1 MSEGIL
7 NRNCESCDAHISVL
21 DLCQEPDLILCE
33 LCKPWVLD
41 SIYQVP
47 HSVLGIEIK
56 EPDMFRFALKLM
68 NGFSEPENEHDWLD
82 LLSHIYS
89 PGSIY
94 QEYSQTAEP
103 KLVDFIRKD
112 FGNRWKI
119 YDEDARSMHHPIAA
133 EDYNNSDIWTDDF
146 TLHYDFMLDMQGI
159 MTNYLDKRKEIEE
172 QQEKLRDSGW
182 GDYAKNLTWSNVKSK
197 VHKLD
202 YANFS
207 FTTEDMT
214 KVLDWADEHSISY
227 DFVLQ
232 LFFDWASVEA
242 GRELDS
248 LLYETGLY
256 APTIFGLSFK
266 YKPRSPEFCRKIYCL
281 IKGYNGN
288 NLQYLMLAA
297 IQSWVKDIKPSHNFL
312 VRKENIWT
320 RSFQLLR
327 GIIESLGRPRAIID
341 YGLIKIK
348 GDSGRWYG
356 LKPAVFKTD
365 RQWWQVSIL
374 PKGPLICID
383 IQKQHMKMP
392 IGDQL
397 ASIVL
402 TLANDS
408 MMDNEVHTL
417 ADHRFED

>member
-1 MSEGIL
+1 
-7 NRNCESCDAHISVL
+7 
-21 DLCQEPDLILCE
+21 
-33 LCKPWVLD
+33 
-41 SIYQVP
+41 
-47 HSVLGIEIK
+47 
-56 EPDMFRFALKLM
+56 
-68 NGFSEPENEHDWLD
+68 
-82 LLSHIYS
+82 
-89 PGSIY
+89 
-94 QEYSQTAEP
+94 
-103 KLVDFIRKD
+103 
-112 FGNRWKI
+112 
-119 YDEDARSMHHPIAA
+119 
-133 EDYNNSDIWTDDF
+133 
-146 TLHYDFMLDMQGI
+146 MLDMQGI
-159 MTNYLDKRKEIEE
+159 MTHYLDKRKEIEE

-182 GDYAKNLTWSNVKSK
+182 GDYAKNLTWSNIKPK

-207 FTTEDMT
+207 FTTDDMT
-214 KVLDWADEHSISY
+214 KVLDWADKHSISY

-232 LFFDWASVEA
+232 LFFDWASKEA

-248 LLYETGLY
+248 LLYETEIY

-266 YKPRSPEFCRKIYCL
+266 YKPKSPEFCRKIYGL
-281 IKGYNGN
+281 IKRYNGV

-297 IQSWVKDIKPSHNFL
+297 IQSWAKDIKPSHNFL

-327 GIIESLGRPRAIID
+327 GIIESLGRSRAIIE

-374 PKGPLICID
+374 PKGSLICID
-383 IQKQHMKMP
+383 IQEQHIKMP

>member
-7 NRNCESCDAHISVL
+7 NRNCESCDVHISVL

-47 HSVLGIEIK
+47 HSVLGFEIINP
-56 EPDMFRFALKLM
+56 EMFTIALKLM
-68 NGFSEPENEHDWLD
+68 EGFSEPENEHDWLD

-94 QEYSQTAEP
+94 QDYSQTTES
-103 KLVDFIRKD
+103 KLIDFIRKD

-119 YDEDARSMHHPIAA
+119 YDEDARNMHHPIAA
-133 EDYNNSDIWTDDF
+133 EDRINANIWTDDF
-146 TLHYDFMLDMQGI
+146 TLHFDFMLDMQGI
-159 MTNYLDKRKEIEE
+159 MTHYLDKRKEIEE
-172 QQEKLRDSGW
+172 QQIKLRNSGW
-182 GDYAKNLTWSNVKSK
+182 GDYAKNLTWSNVKPK
-197 VHKLD
+197 VHILD

-207 FTTEDMT
+207 FTTDDMT

-232 LFFDWASVEA
+232 LFFDWASTEA

-248 LLYETGLY
+248 LLSETEIY

-266 YKPRSPEFCRKIYCL
+266 YKPISPEFCRKIYHL
-281 IKGYNGN
+281 IFGYNGN

-297 IQSWVKDIKPSHNFL
+297 IQRLAKDIKPSHNFL
-312 VRKENIWT
+312 VRKEDIWT

-327 GIIESLGRPRAIID
+327 GIIESLGRSRAIID

-356 LKPAVFKTD
+356 LKPAVFKTY

-383 IQKQHMKMP
+383 IQKQHIKMP

-397 ASIVL
+397 ASVVL

-408 MMDNEVHTL
+408 MMDSEVYTL
-417 ADHRFED
+417 ADHIFED

>member
-21 DLCQEPDLILCE
+21 DLCQEPNLILCE

-94 QEYSQTAEP
+94 QDYSQTAEP
-103 KLVDFIRKD
+103 KLIDFIRKD

-119 YDEDARSMHHPIAA
+119 YDEDARSMHHPVAP

-146 TLHYDFMLDMQGI
+146 TLHFDFMLDMQGI

-256 APTIFGLSFK
+256 APTIFGLSFN

-297 IQSWVKDIKPSHNFL
+297 IHSWVKDIKPSHNFL

>member
-21 DLCQEPDLILCE
+21 DLCQEPNLILCE

-119 YDEDARSMHHPIAA
+119 YDDDAYNMHNFAGAYEASP
-133 EDYNNSDIWTDDF
+133 WTDHLPFHFNFIADI
-146 TLHYDFMLDMQGI
+146 QGI
-159 MTNYLDKRKEIEE
+159 MTHYLDKRKEIEE

-182 GDYAKNLTWSNVKSK
+182 GDYAKNLTWSNVKPK

-202 YANFS
+202 DANFS

-266 YKPRSPEFCRKIYCL
+266 YKPRSPEFCRKIYC
-281 IKGYNGN
+281 
-288 NLQYLMLAA
+288 
-297 IQSWVKDIKPSHNFL
+297 F
-312 VRKENIWT
+312 
-320 RSFQLLR
+320 
-327 GIIESLGRPRAIID
+327 
-341 YGLIKIK
+341 
-348 GDSGRWYG
+348 
-356 LKPAVFKTD
+356 
-365 RQWWQVSIL
+365 
-374 PKGPLICID
+374 
-383 IQKQHMKMP
+383 
-392 IGDQL
+392 
-397 ASIVL
+397 
-402 TLANDS
+402 
-408 MMDNEVHTL
+408 
-417 ADHRFED
+417 

>member
-47 HSVLGIEIK
+47 HSVLGVEIIYP
-56 EPDMFRFALKLM
+56 EMFTIALKLM
-68 NGFSEPENEHDWLD
+68 EGFSEPENEHDWLD

-89 PGSIY
+89 PESTY
-94 QEYSQTAEP
+94 QDYSQTAES

-119 YDEDARSMHHPIAA
+119 YDEDARSMHHPTAA
-133 EDYNNSDIWTDDF
+133 ENHINSDIWTDDL
-146 TLHYDFMLDMQGI
+146 TLHFDFMLDMQGI
-159 MTNYLDKRKEIEE
+159 MTHYLNKRKEIEE
-172 QQEKLRDSGW
+172 QQEKLRGSGW
-182 GDYAKNLTWSNVKSK
+182 GDYAKNLTWSNVKPK

-207 FTTEDMT
+207 FTTDDMT
-214 KVLDWADEHSISY
+214 KVLDWADKHSISY

-232 LFFDWASVEA
+232 LFFDWASKEA

-248 LLYETGLY
+248 LLYETEIY

-266 YKPRSPEFCRKIYCL
+266 YKPKSPEFCRKIYGL
-281 IKGYNGN
+281 IKRYNGV

-297 IQSWVKDIKPSHNFL
+297 IQSWAKDIKPSHNFL

-327 GIIESLGRPRAIID
+327 GIIESLGRSRAIID

-374 PKGPLICID
+374 PKGSLICID
-383 IQKQHMKMP
+383 IQEQHIKMP

>member
-21 DLCQEPDLILCE
+21 DLCQEPNLILCE

-94 QEYSQTAEP
+94 QDYSQTAEP
-103 KLVDFIRKD
+103 KLIDFIRKD

-119 YDEDARSMHHPIAA
+119 YDEDARSMHHPVAA
-133 EDYNNSDIWTDDF
+133 EDYNNSDIWTDVY
-146 TLHYDFMLDMQGI
+146 TLHFDFMLDMQGI

-297 IQSWVKDIKPSHNFL
+297 IQSWVKDIKPSHNFH